1 MHDNLTEHTGV
12 KRVLVVDDER
22 AVSRMIGRMLKSS
35 GEFEVVTVQE
45 PAIALHEAKTRPFD
59 VIVSDIVMP
68 DMDGLELMA
77 AIRAFDLDVPV
88 ILLTGTPSLESA
100 QRAVELGAY
109 RYLTKPAEASEL
121 VETVRQAALVH
132 RIALLKRQAME
143 LSGEQDLRP
152 GDILGFQD
160 AFESAIEK
168 IWIAYQP
175 IVNAE
180 DGSLFGYECLLRS
193 EEKRL
198 PNPEAILDAARIVD
212 RLFELGRAVR
222 EKAIAPIANLA
233 EHVLLFVNLHPYDL
247 LDQSLGADN
256 SPFTNLAS
264 RIVLE
269 ITERESIDRIPSV
282 EDKIH
287 RLKSLGFK
295 IAVDDLGAGYAGLS
309 CFATLQPNIV
319 KFDRSLVSGI
329 NLSDVKR
336 RLVRSLVEACHDL
349 DVRVVAEGIETKEEL
364 AGCIELG
371 CDLLQ
376 GYFIARPAPQF
387 ANVGQWS

>member
-1 MHDNLTEHTGV
+1 MHDNLTEHTEL

-22 AVSRMIGRMLKSS
+22 AVGRMLARMLKSS

-45 PAIALHEAKTRPFD
+45 PAIALHEAKTNPFD
-59 VIVSDIVMP
+59 VVVSDIVMP
-68 DMDGLELMA
+68 EMDGLELMG
-77 AIRAFDLDVPV
+77 AIREFDLDVPV

-109 RYLTKPAEASEL
+109 RYLTKPAEANEL
-121 VETVRQAALVH
+121 IETVRQAALVH
-132 RIALLKRQAME
+132 RIAVLKRKAMAV
-143 LSGEQDLRP
+143 SGEQDVRP
-152 GDILGFQD
+152 GDILGFQH

-175 IVNAE
+175 IVNAA

-193 EEKRL
+193 QEKAL
-198 PNPEAILDAARIVD
+198 PSPEAILDAARIVD
-212 RLFELGRAVR
+212 RLHELGRIVR
-222 EKAIAPIANLA
+222 EKAIAPIADLP

-247 LDQSLGADN
+247 LDQSLGEDN

-287 RLKSLGFK
+287 RLQSLGFK
-295 IAVDDLGAGYAGLS
+295 IALDDLGAGYAGLS
-309 CFATLQPNIV
+309 CFATLQPSIV
-319 KFDRSLVSGI
+319 KLDMSMISGI
-329 NLSDVKR
+329 NLSDIKQ

-349 DVRVVAEGIETKEEL
+349 DVKVVAEGVECKEEL
-364 AGCIELG
+364 VSCIELG
-371 CDLLQ
+371 CDLIQ
-376 GYFIARPAPQF
+376 GYFIARPAASFPDV
-387 ANVGQWS
+387 AWR

>member
-1 MHDNLTEHTGV
+1 MHDNLTEQTEL

-22 AVSRMIGRMLKSS
+22 AVGRMLARMLKSS

-45 PAIALHEAKTRPFD
+45 PAIALHEAKTNPFD
-59 VIVSDIVMP
+59 VVVSDIVMP
-68 DMDGLELMA
+68 EMDGLELMG
-77 AIRAFDLDVPV
+77 AIREFDLDVPV
-88 ILLTGTPSLESA
+88 ILLTGTPSLASA

-109 RYLTKPAEASEL
+109 RYLTKPAEANEL
-121 VETVRQAALVH
+121 IETVRQAALVH
-132 RIALLKRQAME
+132 RIAVLKRKAMAV
-143 LSGEQDLRP
+143 SGEQDVRP
-152 GDILGFQD
+152 GDILGFQH

-175 IVNAE
+175 IVNAA

-193 EEKRL
+193 QEKAL
-198 PNPEAILDAARIVD
+198 PSPEAILDAARIVD
-212 RLFELGRAVR
+212 RLHELGRIVR
-222 EKAIAPIANLA
+222 EKAIAPIADLP

-247 LDQSLGADN
+247 LDQSLGEDN

-287 RLKSLGFK
+287 RLQSLGFK
-295 IAVDDLGAGYAGLS
+295 IALDDLGAGYAGLS
-309 CFATLQPNIV
+309 CFATLQPSIV
-319 KFDRSLVSGI
+319 KLDMSMISGI
-329 NLSDVKR
+329 NLSDIKQ

-349 DVRVVAEGIETKEEL
+349 DVKVVAEGVECKEEL
-364 AGCIELG
+364 VSCIELG
-371 CDLLQ
+371 CDLIQ
-376 GYFIARPAPQF
+376 GYFIARPAASFPDV
-387 ANVGQWS
+387 AWR

>member
-1 MHDNLTEHTGV
+1 MPDNLTTKL

-22 AVSRMIGRMLKSS
+22 AVSRMIARMLESS

-45 PAIALHEAKTRPFD
+45 PAIALHEAKTNPFD
-59 VIVSDIVMP
+59 VVVSDIVMP
-68 DMDGLELMA
+68 EMDGLELMG

-88 ILLTGTPSLESA
+88 ILLTGTPSLASA

-109 RYLTKPAEASEL
+109 RYLTKPAEANEL
-121 VETVRQAALVH
+121 IETVREAALVH
-132 RIALLKRQAME
+132 RIAVLKRKAMAV
-143 LSGEQDLRP
+143 SGEQDVRP
-152 GDILGFQD
+152 GDILGFQH
-160 AFESAIEK
+160 AFESALDK

-175 IVNAE
+175 IVNAA

-193 EEKRL
+193 EEKAL

-212 RLFELGRAVR
+212 RLHELGRIIR
-222 EKAIAPIANLA
+222 EKAIVPIADLP

-247 LDQSLGADN
+247 LDQSLGEDN

-287 RLKSLGFK
+287 RLQSLGFK
-295 IAVDDLGAGYAGLS
+295 IALDDLGAGYAGLS
-309 CFATLQPNIV
+309 CFATLQPTIV
-319 KFDRSLVSGI
+319 KLDMSMISGI
-329 NLSDVKR
+329 NLSDIKQ

-349 DVRVVAEGIETKEEL
+349 DVKVVAEGVETKEEL
-364 AGCIELG
+364 ASCIELG
-371 CDLLQ
+371 CDLIQ
-376 GYFIARPAPQF
+376 GYFIARPAAPF
-387 ANVGQWS
+387 VDVAMWR